1 MTIPNTVQVCLVEDD
16 EIMGESLV
24 DRFVLEGFSCDWHK
38 SAQSAVS
45 DLKGKRYDVVVSDIR
60 LPDRDGDDL
69 FEKLQAD
76 QLYVPPW
83 IFITGYGTIERAIA
97 LMRLGAA
104 DYVTKPFDLDQ
115 LVAKLRAYIPESAH
129 DERLPTL
136 GLSSGMRRIE
146 EKLPRLATQSTT
158 VLITG
163 QSGSGKEVVAREIHR
178 LDKLR
183 SSKPF
188 IAVNCGGIPE
198 NLLEAELFGHERGAF
213 TGALRLKHGLV
224 EQANGGTLFLDEIGD
239 MPLAMQVKL
248 LRVLQERTVT
258 RVGGEQS
265 IPVDFRLICATHRD
279 LKKLVEE
286 RAFREDLFYRVN
298 VVHLRVPPLRERPED
313 ILWYARRFLREVAQQ
328 SSGPP
333 KVLSQ
338 GAEKALLNHLWPG
351 NVRELRHCIERAYV
365 LTPGNTLDPHVLFD
379 EEQACGDC
387 GIEANCLAITKP
399 TLSNCLE
406 ECERQYL
413 LQELTRHDWQMTKTA
428 SAIGIS
434 RKNLWERL
442 RRLNL
447 TVPMRALRR
456 EGEQTPDDHHA

>member
-1 MTIPNTVQVCLVEDD
+1 MSSANAVQVCLVEDD
-16 EIMGESLV
+16 DIMGESLV
-24 DRFVLEGFSCDWHK
+24 DRFALEGFSCDWHK
-38 SAQSAVS
+38 SAQSAAC
-45 DLKGKRYDVVVSDIR
+45 DLKEKRYDVVVSDIR

-69 FEKLQAD
+69 FEKLQSE

-97 LMRLGAA
+97 LMKLGAA

-115 LVAKLRAYIPESAH
+115 LVAKLRAYIPPVPH

-136 GLSSGMRRIE
+136 GLSPGMRRIE
-146 EKLPRLATQSTT
+146 DMLPRLATQSTT
-158 VLITG
+158 VLVTG
-163 QSGSGKEVVAREIHR
+163 QSGVGKEVVAREIHH

-198 NLLEAELFGHERGAF
+198 SLLEAELFGHERGAF
-213 TGALRLKHGLV
+213 TGAMRLKHGLL
-224 EQANGGTLFLDEIGD
+224 EQATGGTLFLDEIGD
-239 MPLAMQVKL
+239 MPLAM
-248 LRVLQERTVT
+248 
-258 RVGGEQS
+258 
-265 IPVDFRLICATHRD
+265 HRD
-279 LKKLVEE
+279 LKKLVEQG
-286 RAFREDLFYRVN
+286 AFREDLFYRVN

-313 ILWYARRFLREVAQQ
+313 VLWYARRFLREVAQQ
-328 SSGPP
+328 SGGPP
-333 KVLSQ
+333 KVLSP
-338 GAEKALLNHLWPG
+338 GAERALLNHLWPG

-365 LTPGNTLDPHVLFD
+365 LTPGNTLDPVVLFD

-387 GIEANCLAITKP
+387 GIGANCLGVAQP

-413 LQELTRHDWQMTKTA
+413 LQELTRNDWQMSKTA
-428 SAIGIS
+428 GAIGIS

-442 RRLNL
+442 RRLKL
-447 TVPMRALRR
+447 TVPARVLRQ
-456 EGEQTPDDHHA
+456 EGEQPSPD

>member
-1 MTIPNTVQVCLVEDD
+1 MTTNRAAQVCLVEDD
-16 EIMGESLV
+16 DIMGESLV
-24 DRFVLEGFSCDWHK
+24 DRFTLEGFTCDWHK
-38 SAQSAVS
+38 TARSAAG
-45 DLKGKRYDVVVSDIR
+45 DLKEKRYDVVVSDIR
-60 LPDRDGDDL
+60 LPDRDGDNL
-69 FEKLQAD
+69 FEELQAE
-76 QLYVPPW
+76 QLYLPPW

-97 LMRLGAA
+97 LMKLGAA
-104 DYVTKPFDLDQ
+104 DYVTKPFDLDE
-115 LVAKLRAYIPESAH
+115 LMVKLRAYVPASPH

-136 GLSSGMRRIE
+136 GLSPGMRRIE
-146 EKLPRLATQSTT
+146 DMLPRLANQSTT

-163 QSGSGKEVVAREIHR
+163 QSGVGKEVVAREIHR
-178 LDKLR
+178 LDQLR
-183 SSKPF
+183 GIKPF
-188 IAVNCGGIPE
+188 VAVNCGGIPE

-213 TGALRLKHGLV
+213 TGAMRLKHGFL

-258 RVGGEQS
+258 RLGSEQS
-265 IPVDFRLICATHRD
+265 VAVDFRLICATHRD
-279 LKKLVEE
+279 LKKLVDQGT
-286 RAFREDLFYRVN
+286 FREDLFYRVN

-328 SSGPP
+328 GRGPQ
-333 KVLSQ
+333 KLLSP
-338 GAEKALLNHLWPG
+338 GAEKAMLNHLWPG

-365 LTPGNTLDPHVLFD
+365 LTPGNTLDPNVLFD

-387 GIEANCLAITKP
+387 GVGVNCVGVARP

-413 LQELTRHDWQMTKTA
+413 LQELTRNDWQMTKTA
-428 SAIGIS
+428 AAIGIS

-442 RRLNL
+442 RRLGL
-447 TVPMRALRR
+447 TVPAQALREAAQR
-456 EGEQTPDDHHA
+456 DSQA

>member
-1 MTIPNTVQVCLVEDD
+1 MTSRTAQICLVEDD
-16 EIMGESLV
+16 DLMGESLV
-24 DRFVLEGFSCDWHK
+24 DRFTLEGFFCDWHK
-38 SAQSAVS
+38 TAGGAAS
-45 DLKGKRYDVVVSDIR
+45 DLKEKRYDLVVSDIR

-69 FEKLQAD
+69 FEELQAE

-97 LMRLGAA
+97 LMKLGAA
-104 DYVTKPFDLDQ
+104 DYVTKPFDLDE
-115 LVAKLRAYIPESAH
+115 LMAKLRTYVPASAH

-136 GLSSGMRRIE
+136 GLSPGMRRIE
-146 EKLPRLATQSTT
+146 DMLPRLAAQSTT

-163 QSGSGKEVVAREIHR
+163 QSGVGKEVAAREIHR

-183 SSKPF
+183 ATKPF

-213 TGALRLKHGLV
+213 TGAMRLKHGFL

-239 MPLAMQVKL
+239 MPLAMQIKL

-258 RVGGEQS
+258 RLGGEQS
-265 IPVDFRLICATHRD
+265 IAVDFRLICATHRD
-279 LKKLVEE
+279 LKKLVDQGV
-286 RAFREDLFYRVN
+286 FREDLFYRVN

-328 SSGPP
+328 GKGSQ
-333 KVLSQ
+333 KLLSQ

-365 LTPGNTLDPHVLFD
+365 LTPGNTLDPNVLFD
-379 EEQACGDC
+379 DEQACGDC
-387 GIEANCLAITKP
+387 GVGANCVGVVQP

-413 LQELTRHDWQMTKTA
+413 LQELTRNDWQMTKTA
-428 SAIGIS
+428 AAIGIS

-442 RRLNL
+442 RRLGL
-447 TVPMRALRR
+447 TASAQALRETAHR
-456 EGEQTPDDHHA
+456 PIQD

>member
-1 MTIPNTVQVCLVEDD
+1 MSAPNTVQVCLVEDD
-16 EIMGESLV
+16 DIMGESLV
-24 DRFVLEGFSCDWHK
+24 DRFTLEGFSCDWHK
-38 SAQSAVS
+38 SAQSASS
-45 DLKGKRYDVVVSDIR
+45 DLKEKRYDVVVSDIR
-60 LPDRDGDDL
+60 LPDRDGDAL
-69 FEKLQAD
+69 FETLQAE

-97 LMRLGAA
+97 LMKLGAA

-115 LVAKLRAYIPESAH
+115 LIAKLRAYVPSLPH

-136 GLSSGMRRIE
+136 GLSPGMRRIE
-146 EKLPRLATQSTT
+146 DMLPRLATQSTT

-163 QSGSGKEVVAREIHR
+163 QSGVGKEVVAREIHR

-183 SSKPF
+183 SGKPF

-213 TGALRLKHGLV
+213 TGAMRLKHGLL
-224 EQANGGTLFLDEIGD
+224 EQATGGTLFLDEIGD

-258 RVGGEQS
+258 RLGSEQS

-279 LKKLVEE
+279 LKKLVEQGT
-286 RAFREDLFYRVN
+286 FREDLFYRVN

-313 ILWYARRFLREVAQQ
+313 ILWYARRFLRDVAQQ
-328 SSGPP
+328 NTGAQ
-333 KVLSQ
+333 KVLSS

-387 GIEANCLAITKP
+387 GVAVNCVGVERP

-442 RRLNL
+442 RRLQL
-447 TVPMRALRR
+447 TVPARVLRQ
-456 EGEQTPDDHHA
+456 ESEEAPAD

>member
-1 MTIPNTVQVCLVEDD
+1 MSSLSAVQVCLVEDD
-16 EIMGESLV
+16 DIMGESLA
-24 DRFVLEGFSCDWHK
+24 DRFALEGFSCDWHK
-38 SAQSAVS
+38 SAQSAAR
-45 DLKGKRYDVVVSDIR
+45 DLKEKRYDVVVSDIR
-60 LPDRDGDDL
+60 LPDRDGDEL
-69 FEKLQAD
+69 FEKLQAE

-97 LMRLGAA
+97 LMKLGAT

-115 LVAKLRAYIPESAH
+115 LVAKLRAYIPSSSH

-136 GLSSGMRRIE
+136 GLSPGMGRIE
-146 EKLPRLATQSTT
+146 EMLPRLATQSTT

-163 QSGSGKEVVAREIHR
+163 QSGVGKEVVAREIHR
-178 LDKLR
+178 LDKTR
-183 SSKPF
+183 ASKPF
-188 IAVNCGGIPE
+188 VAVNCGGIPE

-213 TGALRLKHGLV
+213 TGALRLKHGLL

-239 MPLAMQVKL
+239 MPLAMQIKL
-248 LRVLQERTVT
+248 LRVLQERTV
-258 RVGGEQS
+258 RRLGSEQS

-279 LKKLVEE
+279 LKKLVEQG
-286 RAFREDLFYRVN
+286 AFREDLFYRVN

-313 ILWYARRFLREVAQQ
+313 ILWYGRRFLREVAQQ
-328 SSGPP
+328 NAGPQ
-333 KVLSQ
+333 KVLSS

-387 GIEANCLAITKP
+387 GVALNCVGVKRP

-434 RKNLWERL
+434 RKSLWERL

-447 TVPMRALRR
+447 TVPARVLRQ
-456 EGEQTPDDHHA
+456 EGEQPLPD

>member
-1 MTIPNTVQVCLVEDD
+1 MSAPNTVQVCLVEDD
-16 EIMGESLV
+16 DIMGESLV
-24 DRFVLEGFSCDWHK
+24 DRFTLEGFSCDWHK
-38 SAQSAVS
+38 SARTAAC
-45 DLKGKRYDVVVSDIR
+45 DLKEKRYDVVVSDIR

-69 FEKLQAD
+69 FEKMQAE

-97 LMRLGAA
+97 LMKLGAA
-104 DYVTKPFDLDQ
+104 DYVAKPFDLDQ
-115 LVAKLRAYIPESAH
+115 LVAKLRAYIPETPH

-146 EKLPRLATQSTT
+146 DTLPRLATQSTS

-163 QSGSGKEVVAREIHR
+163 QSGVGKEVVAREIHR

-183 SSKPF
+183 ASKPF

-198 NLLEAELFGHERGAF
+198 NLLEAELFGYERGAF
-213 TGALRLKHGLV
+213 TGALRLKHGLL
-224 EQANGGTLFLDEIGD
+224 EQASGGSLFLDEIGD

-258 RVGGEQS
+258 RLGSEQS

-279 LKKLVEE
+279 LKKLVEQGV
-286 RAFREDLFYRVN
+286 FREDLFYRVN

-328 SSGPP
+328 SGGLQKLLAPS
-333 KVLSQ
+333 
-338 GAEKALLNHLWPG
+338 AEKALLNHLWPG

-365 LTPGNTLDPHVLFD
+365 LTPGNTLDPNVLFD
-379 EEQACGDC
+379 EDQACGDC
-387 GIEANCLAITKP
+387 GVAVNCVGVTHP
-399 TLSNCLE
+399 TLRNCLE

-413 LQELTRHDWQMTKTA
+413 VQELTRHDWQMTKTA
-428 SAIGIS
+428 AAIGIS

-447 TVPMRALRR
+447 TFPASVLRE
-456 EGEQTPDDHHA
+456 EGDEISSD

>member
-1 MTIPNTVQVCLVEDD
+1 MTANRAVQVCLVEDD
-16 EIMGESLV
+16 DIMGESLV
-24 DRFVLEGFSCDWHK
+24 DRFGLEGFTCDWHK
-38 SAQSAVS
+38 SARSAAS
-45 DLKGKRYDVVVSDIR
+45 DLKEKRYDVVVSDIR

-69 FEKLQAD
+69 FEKLQAE

-97 LMRLGAA
+97 LMKLGAA
-104 DYVTKPFDLDQ
+104 DYVTKPFNLDE
-115 LVAKLRAYIPESAH
+115 LVAKLRAYIPSSPH

-136 GLSSGMRRIE
+136 GLSPGMRRIE
-146 EKLPRLATQSTT
+146 DMLPLLSAQSTT

-163 QSGSGKEVVAREIHR
+163 PSGVGKEVVAREIHR
-178 LDKLR
+178 LDR
-183 SSKPF
+183 QRAGKPF

-198 NLLEAELFGHERGAF
+198 SLLEAELFGHERGAF
-213 TGALRLKHGLV
+213 TGALRLKHGLL
-224 EQANGGTLFLDEIGD
+224 EQASGGTLFLDEIGD

-248 LRVLQERTVT
+248 LRALQERTVT
-258 RVGGEQS
+258 RLGGEQS
-265 IPVDFRLICATHRD
+265 VAVDFRLICATHRD
-279 LKKLVEE
+279 LRKLVEQGT
-286 RAFREDLFYRVN
+286 FREDLFYRVK

-328 SSGPP
+328 SGGPS
-333 KVLSQ
+333 KVLSS
-338 GAEKALLNHLWPG
+338 GAEKSLLNHLWPG

-365 LTPGNTLDPHVLFD
+365 LTPGDTLDPHVLFD

-387 GIEANCLAITKP
+387 GVEANCAGVERP

-428 SAIGIS
+428 SALGIS

-442 RRLNL
+442 RRLGL
-447 TVPMRALRR
+447 AATARALRGR
-456 EGEQTPDDHHA
+456 GDQARSH

>member
-1 MTIPNTVQVCLVEDD
+1 MTPSSAAQVCVVEDD

-24 DRFVLEGFSCDWHK
+24 DRFELEGFRCDWHR
-38 SAQSAVS
+38 SAQSAAS
-45 DLKGKRYDVVVSDIR
+45 DLKEKRYDVVVSDIR

-69 FEKLQAD
+69 FEQLQGE

-97 LMRLGAA
+97 LMKLGAA

-115 LVAKLRAYIPESAH
+115 LVAKLRLYIPESPH

-136 GLSSGMRRIE
+136 GLSGGMQRIE
-146 EKLPRLATQSTT
+146 DMLPRLAGQSTT

-163 QSGSGKEVVAREIHR
+163 QSGVGKEVVAREIHR

-183 SSKPF
+183 GTKPF

-213 TGALRLKHGLV
+213 TGALRLKHGLL

-258 RVGGEQS
+258 RLGSEQS
-265 IPVDFRLICATHRD
+265 VAVDFRLICATHRD
-279 LKKLVEE
+279 LRKLV
-286 RAFREDLFYRVN
+286 AQGTFREDLFYRVN

-313 ILWYARRFLREVAQQ
+313 ILWYARRFLREVANQNA
-328 SSGPP
+328 GPQ
-333 KVLSQ
+333 KVLSP
-338 GAEKALLNHLWPG
+338 GAEKSLLNHLWPG
-351 NVRELRHCIERAYV
+351 NVRELRHCIERAHV
-365 LTPGNTLDPHVLFD
+365 LTPGNTLDPNVLFD

-387 GIEANCLAITKP
+387 GVAANCVGVDRP

-413 LQELTRHDWQMTKTA
+413 LQELARYDWRMTKTA
-428 SAIGIS
+428 AAIGIS

-442 RRLNL
+442 RRLDL
-447 TVPMRALRR
+447 TLPARVLRQED
-456 EGEQTPDDHHA
+456 EGTPAD